1 MKQPRHAPPTKLR
14 RPWRWLG
21 LAVVLAAGVALGVS
35 YLERRI
41 LARELVT
48 GWLRQQGVES
58 EIAFKA
64 FGPNGLSGTLRIGPA
79 DDPDLTADL
88 VQVQYG
94 LPMFWSGKSIHVTA
108 IRLIHPRLKGRWHDG
123 RLSLGSLDPLVQRL
137 LKLAPD
143 PTWQPPEIILE
154 DGTLRLTTDYGPIV
168 AKASGQ
174 FRKGKLDRLDL
185 IIDPTSLKGS
195 SFQAKVGRSE
205 LHLVR
210 FGDRLAVAAETQSPA
225 TQFTTVSTQ
234 AALLRLT
241 GQIPY
246 PDLVRKTANGDVS
259 LKLISTAQSVA
270 SRPVA
275 TKSVQFDE
283 FNQEINFQG
292 SATGTLERL
301 DVRGSGDL
309 VTQAR
314 TGGSGAIHGEDI
326 SNRTQATN
334 LIWTRAGGDVFG
346 ADLMTQSSAR
356 TLATRTDGRL
366 ERLSLMLQGPIQ
378 FSKNGLMLNFTGSAR
393 AKGGWRGLGSPTPGD
408 TPADAGLKRALAAVR
423 ISAPG
428 VKVGLQGSDLTLT
441 LSSPLQMRPDT
452 GGLAEVRG
460 LRGPL
465 YAQGGGSF
473 AVTTAGGGL
482 PSTALTVSRYQQ
494 TGRNITG
501 QLSLTTKGSFGPV
514 EAGAA
519 DVSGAFQLGPRSL
532 TLVADRC
539 AAISIGRLELGANDL
554 EVISGKL
561 CPTQR
566 PLFRTGA
573 GALQVNGVL
582 KDVAAQIPFLEAKV
596 SEVSGPLLAEARNG
610 SLALST
616 QITAS
621 RLTDTSQATRFR
633 PLRAQGMAQLKSQ
646 FWRGDFTLSDLGG
659 RALAEAK
666 LSHDGTT
673 GIGTLLLDTGDLA
686 FADGGLQPAALSPLA
701 SMVGSPAQGHVQFQ
715 GAVDWA
721 KNDSTSHGMLIVKS
735 LDFRSPAGAVKGLS
749 GRVVLT
755 SLAPLRAAPGQLLHA
770 EGFAGL
776 AAVGAS
782 DVSFG
787 LDEKAIQVS
796 GATLALGGGTLTLR
810 PFEIPFARDAS
821 WNGVADL
828 AGVQVADLVE
838 ASPFGDRMDLVAKVS
853 GEIPFSISP
862 QGMRINGGQLR
873 AIEPGRLSIRREALT
888 QVASDT
894 GTPVQKDTNLD
905 TSDPLSDF
913 VYQAMENL
921 DFSALDAKVDS
932 LSEGRLGIVFHIKG
946 EHNPPTRTS
955 PDIRLSWREVVGR
968 KITQKIPL
976 PSGTKVDLTLDT
988 SVNLDQLLADF
999 ADYQKA
1005 RGSGPVQP

>member
-1 MKQPRHAPPTKLR
+1 MKQPRPAPPTKLR

-48 GWLRQQGVES
+48 SWLRQQGVES

-94 LPMFWSGKSIHVTA
+94 LPLPWSGKSVHVTS
-108 IRLIHPRLKGRWHDG
+108 IHLIHPRLKGRWHAG
-123 RLSLGSLDPLVQRL
+123 HLSLGSLDPLVQRL
-137 LKLAPD
+137 LKLSPD
-143 PTWQPPEIILE
+143 PSQKPPEIILE
-154 DGTLRLTTDYGPIV
+154 DGVLHLATDFGALV
-168 AKASGQ
+168 ARANGQ
-174 FRKGKLDRLDL
+174 FRQGKLDRLDL
-185 IIDPTSLKGS
+185 IIDPTRLKNPT
-195 SFQAKVGRSE
+195 FQAQIGRSE

-210 FGDRLAVAAETQSPA
+210 FGDRLAIAAETQSREA
-225 TQFTTVSTQ
+225 QFSSVSAQ
-234 AALLRLT
+234 AAQVRLA

-246 PDLVRKTANGDVS
+246 PDMVHKTANGAVS
-259 LKLISTAQSVA
+259 LQLTSAAQSVA
-270 SRPVA
+270 TTP
-275 TKSVQFDE
+275 VQFDDLT
-283 FNQEINFQG
+283 QSISFQG

-309 VTQAR
+309 VTHAR
-314 TGGSGAIHGEDI
+314 VGRSGAIRSENVR
-326 SNRTQATN
+326 NRIQATN
-334 LIWTRAGGDVFG
+334 LIWTRGGGDVFG
-346 ADLMTQSSAR
+346 AILMTQSSAR
-356 TLATRTDGRL
+356 TLTTRSDGSL
-366 ERLSLMLQGPIQ
+366 ESLSLTLQGPIQ
-378 FSKNGLMLNFTGSAR
+378 FSENGLMLNFMGSAA

-408 TPADAGLKRALAAVR
+408 TAADAGLKRALAAVR

-428 VKVGLQGSDLTLT
+428 VRMGLQGSDLTLT
-441 LSSPLQMRPDT
+441 LSSPIQIRPDN
-452 GGLAEVRG
+452 GGLTEVRG
-460 LRGPL
+460 LSGPI
-465 YAQGGGSF
+465 YAQGGGRF
-473 AVTTAGGGL
+473 AVTTAGGSL
-482 PSTALTVSRYQQ
+482 PSTALTVARYQQ
-494 TGRNITG
+494 SGGNITG
-501 QLSLTTKGSFGPV
+501 QLSLVTKGSFGPA

-519 DVSGAFQLGPRSL
+519 NVSGTFRLASNSL

-539 AAISIGRLELGANDL
+539 AEISVGRLELGANDL
-554 EVISGKL
+554 QAISGKL
-561 CPTQR
+561 CPAR
-566 PLFRTGA
+566 GPLVTAGG
-573 GALQVNGVL
+573 GALRISGSL
-582 KDVAAQIPFLEAKV
+582 KDVTAQVPFLEAKA
-596 SEVSGPLLAEARNG
+596 SEVSGTLLAESRNG
-610 SLALST
+610 NLALST
-616 QITAS
+616 QIAAARLSDTAK
-621 RLTDTSQATRFR
+621 AMRFR
-633 PLRAQGMAQLKSQ
+633 PLRARGTAQLESQ
-646 FWRGDFTLSDLGG
+646 IWRGDFTLGDTAG

-673 GIGTLLLDTGDLA
+673 GIGGILLDTGDLI
-686 FADGGLQPAALSPLA
+686 FADGGLQPATLSPLA

-853 GEIPFSISP
+853 GEIPFAISP

-1005 RGSGPVQP
+1005 RGSAPVQP